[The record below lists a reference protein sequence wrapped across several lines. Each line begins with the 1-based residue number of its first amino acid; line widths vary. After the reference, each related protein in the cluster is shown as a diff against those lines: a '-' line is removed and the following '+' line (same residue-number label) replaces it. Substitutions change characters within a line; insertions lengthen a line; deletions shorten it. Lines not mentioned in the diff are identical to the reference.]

1 MTGGYHQTFI
11 SFVLNLWFRQSRHVI
26 ILMKEMMSHM
36 FIYFSDRMAEIMKK
50 EVYFKES
57 EITSTVE
64 DKCFNIPE
72 EDIKLENTDIKG
84 NLDTFTIIKA

>member
-1 MTGGYHQTFI
+1 
-11 SFVLNLWFRQSRHVI
+11 
-26 ILMKEMMSHM
+26 MSHM

-50 EVYFKES
+50 EADVKES

-72 EDIKLENTDIKG
+72 DDIKLENREIKG
-84 NLDTFTIIKA
+84 NLDKFTILKA